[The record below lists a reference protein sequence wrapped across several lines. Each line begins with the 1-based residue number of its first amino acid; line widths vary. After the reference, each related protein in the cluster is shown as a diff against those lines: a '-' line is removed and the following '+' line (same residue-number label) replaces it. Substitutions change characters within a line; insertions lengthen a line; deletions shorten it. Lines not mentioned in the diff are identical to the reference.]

1 MQKTTT
7 HDSLLLHFTIIK
19 DLSIYVTIKRE
30 IKKDLYKTGKGGGDP
45 SIGVGD
51 AYWIQRG
58 KSFGYCLLR
67 LQLHTPTMML
77 STMYVQT

>member
-7 HDSLLLHFTIIK
+7 HDSLLLHFTLIK

-51 AYWIQRG
+51 AYWKQRG
-58 KSFGYCLLR
+58 KSFGYCFIKASIAY
-67 LQLHTPTMML
+67 P
-77 STMYVQT
+77 YNDA